1 MTGGIQASLESR
13 QESSEALS
21 GVRRSQKL
29 ELNWEE
35 PQTLE
40 CGVYAEKVLEMFKTG
55 TWKKR
60 ICVLA

>member
-21 GVRRSQKL
+21 GVRRLQRL
-29 ELNWEE
+29 ELNWEG

-40 CGVYAEKVLEMFKTG
+40 CGVYAEKLLKMFKTG
-55 TWKKR
+55 TWKKC